1 MNASTAPA
9 YLVHADEGLKLTVD
23 GAEIALIATRS
34 HSAELVEIVTVL
46 APAGFKLPAHRHI
59 RTHKSLFVLSG
70 ELLLGFPDKTFHL
83 KEGDFGHIPKGVAHQ
98 IEYITPATKVLY
110 FSGPGGVASL
120 FTELS
125 RNEEPGKETPFSFS
139 DQVDVELVDGF
150 QVILPAQEASPVTR
164 PDGTQPYAIGK
175 GGGEHLI
182 VEDQLQTFLAR
193 QNNTD
198 GQFLV
203 VLTQGPK
210 GNAIIQHYHKLHT
223 ECFFALEGEMTMWNE
238 GKTVRLKPG
247 DFLHVPPYTKH
258 SYRLDSPYTRFIG
271 LLTPGLFEPF
281 FDAICTPYQ
290 GNTLPEKPG
299 PVRIDRV
306 LRQYGQLDLY
316 FVSPP
321 PDNSLNP
328 LQAAGVRF
336 SFWLAGKFAS
346 KK

>member
-1 MNASTAPA
+1 MKKSTAPA
-9 YLVHADEGLKLTVD
+9 YLLKADEGHKLSFHQ
-23 GAEIALIATRS
+23 AEITLKATRDQ
-34 HSAELVEIVTVL
+34 SAELVEIVTVL
-46 APAGFKLPAHRHI
+46 AAAGFKLPPHRHVK
-59 RTHKSLFVLSG
+59 THKSLFVLSG
-70 ELLLGFPDKTFHL
+70 ELLLGFADKTFHL
-83 KEGDFGHIPKGVAHQ
+83 KEGDFGHIPKGIAHQ
-98 IEYITPATKVLY
+98 IEYVSPATKALY

-120 FTELS
+120 FNALS
-125 RNEEPGKETPFSFS
+125 QNEKAGKEDVYSVS
-139 DQVDVELVDGF
+139 DEVDFQLVDGF
-150 QVILPAQEASPVTR
+150 QAALPAEKVGPITR

-182 VEDQLQTFLAR
+182 LEDQLQTFLAR

-223 ECFFALEGEMTMWNE
+223 ECFFALEGNMTMWNE
-238 GKTVRLKPG
+238 GEPVPLNPG

-258 SYRLDSPYTRFIG
+258 SYRLDSPYTRFVG

-281 FDAICTPYQ
+281 FDAICTPHPT
-290 GNTLPEKPG
+290 GILPQEPG

-321 PDNSLNP
+321 PDNSMNP
-328 LQAAGVRF
+328 LQATGVRL